1 MRSNPHT
8 LRGPTLSEVR
18 ALVGEGCEGY
28 PPNGLLILIRV
39 PQNASPAQRG
49 PRREFKAK
57 EAKYFVA
64 VISPLERLS
73 EATREALWSLWRR
86 LLQLAVHTDAQH
98 IEDGINYLKQRAH
111 DLALDDAAAP

>member
-1 MRSNPHT
+1 MFAPSSWLILDAKGLQLQTFCVAT
-8 LRGPTLSEVR
+8 LTPRGDPLSASLR

-28 PPNGLLILIRV
+28 PPNGLLILV

-49 PRREFKAK
+49 PRREFKGK

-73 EATREALWSLWRR
+73 EATREARCL
-86 LLQLAVHTDAQH
+86 
-98 IEDGINYLKQRAH
+98 
-111 DLALDDAAAP
+111 

>member
-1 MRSNPHT
+1 M
-8 LRGPTLSEVR
+8 
-18 ALVGEGCEGY
+18 GEGCEGY

-73 EATREALWSLWRR
+73 EASREARC
-86 LLQLAVHTDAQH
+86 LLEHLGDMYV
-98 IEDGINYLKQRAH
+98 Y
-111 DLALDDAAAP
+111 